1 MVAGIQVPNV
11 VEYVDTNNL
20 CNFADLTMH
29 VEQACL
35 HMNLRDPSD
44 QVQTNPTAE
53 LKLRGFERQK
63 SLGPLLPAPCNP

>member
-1 MVAGIQVPNV
+1 LPGVSSWSLAFRSPNV

-35 HMNLRDPSD
+35 I
-44 QVQTNPTAE
+44 
-53 LKLRGFERQK
+53 
-63 SLGPLLPAPCNP
+63 